1 MIHATS
7 RNSSDDLMAQRGEH
21 FQTQRRKVLRKPPEL
36 WLDAVMAQFEASG
49 RFVAPTG
56 RAAKF
61 GLMLALA
68 IIPTDAR
75 TAPIDT
81 EHLFGFTIG
90 SDVGEVGE
98 KEIESSVTGR
108 FGKQTGTYNAGSS
121 TLSAESVPIANLR
134 TEITGEVLGYGITG
148 VGGLAD
154 QKYAAFGGLSADIR
168 YRFLD
173 RATAPFGFAVGAEP
187 RWGRADDVTGQPAN
201 QYGVDFVAA
210 VDWEPIRDRVVAAF
224 NLLYQ
229 PETARLK
236 WTGTWSQQSTAG
248 VAIGVMAQIQPGLFA
263 GGEARYLR
271 AYDGIGLETFAGQG
285 FFIGP
290 TVYLQLPKKAW
301 IALAWSAQVAGQAT
315 ASVGPLDLVNFE
327 RRQARL
333 LFGVNF

>member
-1 MIHATS
+1 M
-7 RNSSDDLMAQRGEH
+7 
-21 FQTQRRKVLRKPPEL
+21 
-36 WLDAVMAQFEASG
+36 
-49 RFVAPTG
+49 
-56 RAAKF
+56 
-61 GLMLALA
+61 LMLAT
-68 IIPTDAR
+68 IPTSAR

-98 KEIESSVTGR
+98 REIESSATGR
-108 FGKQTGTYNAGSS
+108 FGKQTGTYNAASG
-121 TLSAESVPIANLR
+121 TLSVETVPLANLR
-134 TEITGEVLGYGITG
+134 TEFTGEVIGYGVTG
-148 VGGLAD
+148 VGGLAN
-154 QKYAAFGGLSADIR
+154 QQYGAFGGVSADIR

-210 VDWEPIRDRVVAAF
+210 FDWEPIRDRVVTAL

-229 PETARLK
+229 PETMRLK
-236 WTGTWSQQSTAG
+236 STGLWSQQSTVGIAFG
-248 VAIGVMAQIQPGLFA
+248 TMVQIRPGLFA

-271 AYDGIGLETFAGQG
+271 AYDGIGLDTFAGQG

-290 TVYLQLPKKAW
+290 TIYMQLPKKAW

-315 ASVGPLDLVNFE
+315 TSVGSLDLVNFE
-327 RRQARL
+327 RRQARF

>member
-1 MIHATS
+1 MQH
-7 RNSSDDLMAQRGEH
+7 
-21 FQTQRRKVLRKPPEL
+21 RKMLRKSPEL
-36 WLDAVMAQFEASG
+36 WLDAFMAELKAS
-49 RFVAPTG
+49 RCFVA
-56 RAAKF
+56 AKSC
-61 GLMLALA
+61 LMLALA

-75 TAPIDT
+75 TAAIDT

-98 KEIESSVTGR
+98 SEIEGSVTGR
-108 FGKQTGTYNAGSS
+108 FAKQTGTYNAASG
-121 TLSAESVPIANLR
+121 TLSAEYVPIADLR
-134 TEITGEVLGYGITG
+134 TEITGAVVSYDIAG

-154 QKYAAFGGLSADIR
+154 QHYVAFGGVSGDIR
-168 YRFLD
+168 YRLLD
-173 RATAPFGFAVGAEP
+173 RATAPFGLAVGAEP

-210 VDWEPIRDRVVAAF
+210 ADWEPIRDRVVAAF

-229 PETARLK
+229 PETTRLK

-248 VAIGVMAQIQPGLFA
+248 VAIGVMVQIRPGLFA

-271 AYDGIGLETFAGQG
+271 RYDGLGLDAFAGQG
-285 FFIGP
+285 LFIGP
-290 TVYLQLPKKAW
+290 TLYAKLPQRAW
-301 IALAWSAQVAGQAT
+301 IALAWSAQVAGQASMST
-315 ASVGPLDLVNFE
+315 GSLDLVNFE